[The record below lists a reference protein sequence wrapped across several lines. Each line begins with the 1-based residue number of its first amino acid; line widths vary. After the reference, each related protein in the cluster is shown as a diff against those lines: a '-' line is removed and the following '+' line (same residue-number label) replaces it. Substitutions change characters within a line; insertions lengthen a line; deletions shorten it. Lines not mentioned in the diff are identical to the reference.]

1 MSNLKKC
8 TSIKMKL
15 IREGQISQKT
25 FERVKIAKSYIEKK
39 YKMKLAKELE
49 KKKGSYN
56 FIQNGILLI
65 EN

>member
-1 MSNLKKC
+1 
-8 TSIKMKL
+8 MKL